1 MGASV
6 ANVVKLKK
14 YKRAPRDLVA
24 IDKASGAAKFF
35 DKMVRDIEADCGG
48 RRELS
53 RVTSEL
59 IGAFAGSATALRYMN
74 AQIMLGESISELD
87 LGAYATLAS
96 TMLRIGS
103 RLGLRR
109 IPRDVTNQSLTE
121 ILQQGAEVEEAEP
134 ADG

>member
-1 MGASV
+1 LAD
-6 ANVVKLKK
+6 VVKLKK
-14 YKRAPRDLVA
+14 YKRAPRNLVE
-24 IDKASGAAKFF
+24 IDKASGAARFF
-35 DKMVRDIEADCGG
+35 DKMVRDIEADYGG
-48 RRELS
+48 RREIS
-53 RVTSEL
+53 RIASEL

-109 IPRDVTNQSLTE
+109 IPRDVTNQTLAE
-121 ILQQGAEVEEAEP
+121 ILRQGADEEAEQV
-134 ADG
+134 DG